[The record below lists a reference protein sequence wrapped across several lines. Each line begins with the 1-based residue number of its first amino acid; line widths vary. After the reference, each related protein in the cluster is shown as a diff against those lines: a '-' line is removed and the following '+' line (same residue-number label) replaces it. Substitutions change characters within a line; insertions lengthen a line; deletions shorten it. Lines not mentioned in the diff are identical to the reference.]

1 MQNKVK
7 IFNESM
13 PCDKTPMPCSA
24 RLLDIISE
32 LGELGKEY
40 LKATKYGAQQIE
52 LNEDF
57 TLEFGDVLYS
67 LLSLAN
73 EMNIDANDALDK
85 VLTKYQN
92 RINSNGNLGSGR

>member
-13 PCDKTPMPCSA
+13 SSQVPPMPCSA

-32 LGELGKEY
+32 LGELDKEY
-40 LKATKYGAQQIE
+40 LKATEYGTQQIE
-52 LNEDF
+52 LTEDF

>member
-13 PCDKTPMPCSA
+13 QCHRTPMPCSA
-24 RLLDIISE
+24 RLLDIVSE
-32 LGELGKEY
+32 LGEVSKEY
-40 LKATKYGAQQIE
+40 LKATKYGTQPME
-52 LNEDF
+52 LTEDF
-57 TLEFGDVLYS
+57 ILEFGDVLYS

-85 VLTKYQN
+85 VITKYQN
-92 RINSNGNLGSGR
+92 RLNKNGSLGSGR